1 MIVTVGCYYH
11 IRQTTIVFNHQV
23 MIVTVPIGPG
33 LALQSRYSPQVA

>member
-23 MIVTVPIGPG
+23 IVTVPIGPG